1 MELNRTKRWFYG
13 LTSLWVLM
21 LLGLG
26 SWWLYLVFKLHMTLS
41 ELNIPELGSSSR
53 FLNMMK
59 WEGSFFFIFLVL
71 LGGSLFFMYY
81 RDMKKTKAIQAFFSS
96 LSHELKTPLA
106 SMRLQVEVIRDLI
119 EDESH
124 DHTQLSSLAGRLVED
139 TSKLEGE
146 LEKSL
151 QLSRIE
157 QDGILTLTPISLD
170 RYLKRHAQKLKDVF
184 TLVLNID
191 EKAKE
196 VLADEL
202 ALNAIFRNLFEN
214 TQRHN
219 SQSKNVTISTRWNGS
234 FVELI
239 YDDHGAKFK
248 GSSSKLGELF
258 YKFNSTKGS
267 GIGLYL
273 IKNLMR
279 RMKGNLEITNDERL
293 KFKLIFKSAEG
304 GQDA

>member
-1 MELNRTKRWFYG
+1 MELNRTRRWFYG
-13 LTSLWVLM
+13 LTLLWVLM

-26 SWWLYLVFKLHMTLS
+26 SWWLYLVFKLHTTLID
-41 ELNIPELGSSSR
+41 LNLAQLGSQAR

-71 LGGSLFFMYY
+71 LGGSLFMMYI
-81 RDMKKTKAIQAFFSS
+81 RDMRKTKAMQSFFAS

-106 SMRLQVEVIRDLI
+106 SMRLQVEVIKDLI
-119 EDESH
+119 DDESH
-124 DHTQLSSLAGRLVED
+124 SHEQLSNLALRLVED
-139 TSKLEGE
+139 TAKLESE

-157 QDGILTLTPISLD
+157 QDGTMTLVPVSLE
-170 RYLKRHAQKLKDVF
+170 RYLKRHQARLKGTLELNLKLTV
-184 TLVLNID
+184 
-191 EKAKE
+191 EE

-202 ALNAIFRNLFEN
+202 AMNVIFRNLFEN
-214 TQRHN
+214 TLRHTK
-219 SQSKNVTISTRWNGS
+219 SKTVTIYSSASNGM
-234 FVELI
+234 VEI
-239 YDDHGAKFK
+239 VYDDHAQRFEGNAHR
-248 GSSSKLGELF
+248 LGELF

-279 RMKGNLEITNDERL
+279 KMEGGFEIINQERL
-293 KFKLIFKSAEG
+293 KLKLTFKPTSGAQNG
-304 GQDA
+304 

>member
-1 MELNRTKRWFYG
+1 MEVNKARRWFYG
-13 LTSLWVLM
+13 LTLLWVVM

-26 SWWLYLVFKLHMTLS
+26 SWWLYLVFKLHNTLS
-41 ELNIPELGSSSR
+41 DLNIPELGSQSR

-71 LGGSLFFMYY
+71 LGGSLLVMYY
-81 RDMKKTKAIQAFFSS
+81 RDMKKSKAMQGFFAS

-106 SMRLQVEVIRDLI
+106 SMRLQAEVIKDLI

-124 DHTQLSSLAGRLVED
+124 SHDQLANLTKRLIED
-139 TSKLEGE
+139 THKLESE

-157 QDGILTLTPISLD
+157 QDARMTLSPVSLE
-170 RYLKRHAQKLKDVF
+170 RFLKRQEQKLPQQLKVD
-184 TLVLNID
+184 LEIAPD
-191 EKAKE
+191 AQEI
-196 VLADEL
+196 LADEL
-202 ALNAIFRNLFEN
+202 SLNMIFRNLFEN
-214 TQRHN
+214 TLRHN
-219 SQSKNVTISTRWNGS
+219 KESKRVLIKARKNGS
-234 FVELI
+234 FIEI
-239 YDDHGAKFK
+239 SYDDFGQKFQ
-248 GSSSKLGELF
+248 GDLSHLGDLF

-279 RMKGNLEITNDERL
+279 KMHGQFLILNDERL
-293 KFKLIFKSAEG
+293 KFYLSFRSSEG
-304 GQDA
+304 GLDV